1 MAYNI
6 GPTIG
11 ISGEREFNNQIKSIN
26 NSLKEYGSEMKV
38 LTARF
43 EENAD
48 SQEALTEKTKL
59 LEKSYDAQ
67 NKKAAALQDQYD
79 KQIKKLKELQ
89 EQFQKAAK
97 ENGEG
102 SKEATKAENAY
113 NKQAEVVTKLKTA
126 MNETSAAMIDLEKQI
141 NGNKTAMDEMA
152 AGTQETVATMS
163 DMEAQAIRF
172 ESQMG
177 SINAGLKEHASEMKA
192 LEKQYANAGESQEA
206 LSAKM
211 EVMQKQYDL
220 QNQKSELLQRQYEG
234 EVEVMRQLQKEMQK
248 AAEENGENS
257 EAAVR
262 AEQAFY
268 AQAETL
274 SKLKT
279 RINETQTEL
288 YDLQTAM
295 DKSEDAARQLSDGA
309 ADAAQEMDG
318 LGGALS
324 SIGDKLDQGLLMQAA
339 DTISN
344 FAQSAMD
351 AAEGSKEYITIM
363 GQLDVSSQAAGYSA
377 EQTQET
383 YKQLFGILGDDQSAA
398 TTTANLQA
406 MGLEQEKLRELT
418 EGTIGAW
425 ARYGDSIPIDGLA
438 EAINETT
445 KTGQVTGVLADVLN
459 WAGTSEDLFNKR
471 LKKTASESQRAD
483 MILQEFQKQGL
494 AGVAQGFRD
503 QNKEL
508 IANNEANM
516 RYQESIANLS
526 QSVLPVMTF
535 AMNAISTVIGVIN
548 SLPGPVKMGIAAIA
562 GILTVLGKVAPLVT
576 AVSSAISA
584 VGVAGG
590 VAATGTAAAGTA
602 AGGAALGFG
611 ALSTSILPIAGIIL
625 AIVAAIAAVIAI
637 IKNWDSITQ
646 WFEKRWSEAMT
657 AIGNGVEKAKK
668 TVEKKFDEIKQ
679 DMSQKADETNDLMYG
694 KLEKLKKSYEDAGG
708 GIKGVMA
715 TAMTAVQESAKTNL
729 EMIDIWTGGKLTKV
743 KETFQNTYRNVK
755 DYVSQQLQGIAE
767 KGNDAFG
774 KIQGAVG
781 RVTSDIRNDFGSA
794 IQTAQNFVK
803 KGIDKIRGFFDFD
816 WELPK
821 LKLPHFSVSG
831 KFSLNPPRVP
841 KFSVQ
846 WYREGGIL
854 SGAQI
859 FGMMGNRFLGGGEAG
874 KEAVLPLDSF
884 YSRLAE
890 IMDNAMKSLKRDYS
904 GSTRMVFSPSTAVY
918 IGNKEFKA
926 YIVETADKGI
936 SKKLQNGS
944 RAKGKK

>member
-821 LKLPHFSVSG
+821 IKLPHFSVSG

-890 IMDNAMKSLKRDYS
+890 IMNNAMKSLKRDYS

-918 IGNKEFKA
+918 IGNKELKA

>member
-67 NKKAAALQDQYD
+67 SKKAATLQEQYD

-89 EQFQKAAK
+89 DQFQKAAK

-102 SKEATKAENAY
+102 SKEAAKAESAY

-126 MNETSAAMIDLEKQI
+126 MNETAVAMIDLEKQI
-141 NGNKTAMDEMA
+141 DGNKTALDEMA
-152 AGTQETVATMS
+152 AGTQEAASGMS
-163 DMEAQAIRF
+163 EMEAQAIRF

-177 SINAGLKEHASEMKA
+177 AINAGLKEHASEMKA
-192 LEKQYANAGESQEA
+192 LDKQYAGTGDSQEA

-220 QNQKSELLQRQYEG
+220 QTQKSELLQSQYES
-234 EVEVMRQLQKEMQK
+234 EVEILRKLQKEMQK

-262 AEQAFY
+262 AEEAY
-268 AQAETL
+268 YEQAETL
-274 SKLKT
+274 SRLKV
-279 RINETQTEL
+279 RINETQSEL

-295 DKSEDAARQLSDGA
+295 EKGEDAARQLSDGA
-309 ADAAQEMDG
+309 SDAAQEVDE
-318 LGGALS
+318 LGGALGG
-324 SIGDKLDQGLLMQAA
+324 IGDKLDQGLLLQAA
-339 DTISN
+339 DTLSGI
-344 FAQSAMD
+344 AQSAMD
-351 AAEGSKEYITIM
+351 AAEASKDYITIM
-363 GQLDVSSQAAGYSA
+363 GQLEVSSQAAGYSA

-471 LKKTASESQRAD
+471 LEKTASASQRAD

-494 AGVAQGFRD
+494 AGVAQGFRE
-503 QNKEL
+503 QNQAL
-508 IANNEANM
+508 IENNEANM
-516 RYQESIANLS
+516 RYQEQMAQLS
-526 QSVLPVMTF
+526 QSILPVMTF
-535 AMNAISTVIGVIN
+535 ATNAISTILEVVN
-548 SLPGPVKMGIAAIA
+548 MLPEPAKEAIATIA
-562 GILTVLGKVAPLVT
+562 GILGVLAKIAPVIASIKIGMKAMGT
-576 AVSSAISA
+576 ASAASA
-584 VGVAGG
+584 AS
-590 VAATGTAAAGTA
+590 TAAAGTA

-625 AIVAAIAAVIAI
+625 GIVAAIVAVIAI

-668 TVEKKFDEIKQ
+668 TISKKFDEIKK
-679 DMSQKADETNDLMYG
+679 DMSKKADETNDLMYK

-708 GIKGVMA
+708 GIRGIMA
-715 TAMTAVQESAKTNL
+715 TAMTGVQECAKTNL

-743 KETFQNTYRNVK
+743 KEKFQSTYKTVK
-755 DYVSQQLQGIAE
+755 DYVSTQLQGIAE
-767 KGNDAFG
+767 KGNSAFG
-774 KIQGAVG
+774 IIQSAVG
-781 RVTSDIRNDFGSA
+781 RVTSDISRDFGTA
-794 IQTAQNFVK
+794 IQTAQNFIK
-803 KGIDKIRGFFDFD
+803 NGIDKIKSYFKFD

-831 KFSLNPPRVP
+831 KFSLNPPKVP
-841 KFSVQ
+841 TFSVQ

-859 FGMMGNRFLGGGEAG
+859 FGMMGSRFLGGGEAG

-884 YSRLAE
+884 YSKLAT
-890 IMDNAMKSLKRDYS
+890 IMENAMQSLKRDYS

-926 YIVETADKGI
+926 YIVVTADKGI
-936 SKKLQNGS
+936 SQRLQNKNK
-944 RAKGKK
+944 AKGKK

>member
-324 SIGDKLDQGLLMQAA
+324 SIGDKLDQGLLLQAA
-339 DTISN
+339 DTLSN

-377 EQTQET
+377 EQTQEV

-471 LKKTASESQRAD
+471 LEKTASASQRAD

-494 AGVAQGFRD
+494 AGVAQGFRE
-503 QNKEL
+503 QNQAL
-508 IANNEANM
+508 IENNEANM
-516 RYQESIANLS
+516 RYQEQMAQLS
-526 QSVLPVMTF
+526 QSILPVMTF
-535 AMNAISTVIGVIN
+535 ATNAISTILEVVN
-548 SLPGPVKMGIAAIA
+548 MLPEPAKAAIATIA
-562 GILTVLGKVAPLVT
+562 GILGVLAKIAPVIASIKIGMT
-576 AVSSAISA
+576 AMGTASAASA
-584 VGVAGG
+584 AS
-590 VAATGTAAAGTA
+590 TAAAGTA

-625 AIVAAIAAVIAI
+625 GIVAAIVAVIAI

-668 TVEKKFDEIKQ
+668 TVAKKFDEIKQ
-679 DMSQKADETNDLMYG
+679 DMSNKADETNDLMYG

-774 KIQGAVG
+774 RIQSAVG
-781 RVTSDIRNDFGSA
+781 RVTSDISRDFGSA
-794 IQTAQNFVK
+794 IQTAQNFIK
-803 KGIDKIRGFFDFD
+803 KGIDKIKSFFDFE

-821 LKLPHFSVSG
+821 IKLPHFSVSG

-890 IMDNAMKSLKRDYS
+890 IMNNAMKSLKRDYS

-918 IGNKEFKA
+918 IGNKELKA

>member
-67 NKKAAALQDQYD
+67 SKKAATLQEQYD

-89 EQFQKAAK
+89 DQFQKAAK

-102 SKEATKAENAY
+102 SKEAAKAESAY

-126 MNETSAAMIDLEKQI
+126 MNETAVAMIDLEKQI
-141 NGNKTAMDEMA
+141 DGNKTALDEMA
-152 AGTQETVATMS
+152 AGTQEAASGMS
-163 DMEAQAIRF
+163 EMEAQAIRF

-177 SINAGLKEHASEMKA
+177 AINAGLKEHASEMKA
-192 LEKQYANAGESQEA
+192 LDKQYAGTGDSQEA

-220 QNQKSELLQRQYEG
+220 QTQKSELLQSQYES
-234 EVEVMRQLQKEMQK
+234 EVEILRKLQKEMQK

-262 AEQAFY
+262 AEEAY
-268 AQAETL
+268 YEQAETL
-274 SKLKT
+274 SRLKV
-279 RINETQTEL
+279 RINETQSEL

-295 DKSEDAARQLSDGA
+295 EKGEDAARQLSDGA
-309 ADAAQEMDG
+309 SDAAQEVDE
-318 LGGALS
+318 LGGALGG
-324 SIGDKLDQGLLMQAA
+324 IGDKLDQGLLLQAA
-339 DTISN
+339 DTLSGI
-344 FAQSAMD
+344 AQSAMD
-351 AAEGSKEYITIM
+351 AAEASKDYITIM
-363 GQLDVSSQAAGYSA
+363 GQLEVSSQAAGYSA

-383 YKQLFGILGDDQSAA
+383 YKQLFGILGDDQTTA

-406 MGLEQEKLRELT
+406 LGLEQDKLRELT

-425 ARYGDSIPIDGLA
+425 ATYGDSIPIDGLS
-438 EAINETT
+438 EAINETV
-445 KTGQVTGVLADVLN
+445 KTGEVTGVLADVLN
-459 WAGTSEDLFNKR
+459 WAGTSEELFNKQ
-471 LKKTASESQRAD
+471 LSKTSSESQRAD
-483 MILQEFQKQGL
+483 MILKEFQKQGL

-503 QNKEL
+503 QNQAL
-508 IANNEANM
+508 IENNEANM
-516 RYQESIANLS
+516 RYQQSIAQLG
-526 QSVLPVMTF
+526 QSILPVMTF
-535 AMNAISTVIGVIN
+535 AQNAISTVVELIN
-548 SLPGPVKMGIAAIA
+548 KLPGPVKTGIVAIA
-562 GILTVLGKVAPLVT
+562 GILGVLAKVAPVI
-576 AVSSAISA
+576 SSIKIAMSA
-584 VGVAGG
+584 MGVASG

-602 AGGAALGFG
+602 AGGAALSFG
-611 ALSTSILPIAGIIL
+611 ALSTSILPIAAIIL
-625 AIVAAIAAVIAI
+625 GIVAAIAAVIAI

-646 WFEKRWSEAMT
+646 WFEKRWDQAMT

-668 TVEKKFDEIKQ
+668 TISKKFDEIKK
-679 DMSQKADETNDLMYG
+679 DMSKKADETNDLMYK

-708 GIKGVMA
+708 GIRGVMA
-715 TAMTAVQESAKTNL
+715 TAMTGVQECAKTNL

-743 KETFQNTYRNVK
+743 KEKFQSTYKTVK
-755 DYVSQQLQGIAE
+755 DYVSTQLQGIAE
-767 KGNDAFG
+767 KGNSAFG
-774 KIQGAVG
+774 IIQSAVG
-781 RVTSDIRNDFGSA
+781 RVTSDISRDFGTA
-794 IQTAQNFVK
+794 IQTAQNFIK
-803 KGIDKIRGFFDFD
+803 NGIDKIKSYFKFD

-831 KFSLNPPRVP
+831 KFSLNPPKVP
-841 KFSVQ
+841 TFSVQ

-859 FGMMGNRFLGGGEAG
+859 FGMMGSRFLGGGEAG

-884 YSRLAE
+884 YSKLAT
-890 IMDNAMKSLKRDYS
+890 IMENAMQSLKRDYS

-936 SKKLQNGS
+936 SQRLQNKNK
-944 RAKGKK
+944 AKGKK